1 MLYNTSPENKMAAF
15 IPVLMLT
22 LIREGQPPMLVMV
35 LILITKRQP
44 TVLHVAIMLVL
55 RTKAVHANPT
65 VPSTESTG

>member
-1 MLYNTSPENKMAAF
+1 M
-15 IPVLMLT
+15 PVLTLT
-22 LIREGQPPMLVMV
+22 LIRERQPPMLVMV

-65 VPSTESTG
+65 VPNTELVDHLSTGQFYCDSV